1 MGFDYEQF
9 KEMRKV
15 NIPYKLDIDNI
26 IEMTR
31 FQYKK
36 QTVLEEKIQTINCI
50 ILSEALRGH
59 YGINFCS
66 DISELDCEAL
76 SDYYNSLGFKANWRT
91 WYGNPSLIISW
102 CKTKEDHDQEDEVYW
117 AWQNS
122 CEEVNWDEQMRISRG
137 NDDKT

>member
-1 MGFDYEQF
+1 MDF
-9 KEMRKV
+9 
-15 NIPYKLDIDNI
+15 NIPYKLDVDNI

-36 QTVLEEKIQTINCI
+36 QTTLEEKIQTINCL
-50 ILSEALRGH
+50 ILSEALRGR

-76 SDYYNSLGFKANWRT
+76 SNYYNSLGFKANCWR

-102 CKTKEDHDQEDEVYW
+102 CKTKEDHDLEDKVYW
-117 AWQNS
+117 AWQNAA
-122 CEEVNWDEQMRISRG
+122 EDVYWDKQLRIFRG
-137 NDDKT
+137 NDNEQQENN